1 MDIPPLISCLTKKQ
15 SQAIMYMK
23 GCDIMFELYEIS
35 LVQAEQHP
43 LMTSPQLKELFLGF
57 SSWAAVNRLPDEAL
71 MDSRE
76 DYLLA
81 FYPGNG
87 DAISR
92 VLALDDEVAKEAA
105 IRFLCLPSAFWI
117 ERRAITLP
125 QPVDSQKAAA
135 MKAAL
140 QSPALISRLI
150 GISLSDSPLHL
161 HISASAPKDIRMHF
175 LSDTGVFLSVGED
188 INLNAYAAWK
198 EGDLLQIFK
207 ALADQS
213 RLEMVRALIKE
224 PLSATQLAEKVN
236 LTLSTINHHI
246 TRLVEARLVNLALS
260 SKPGKGALFEANKPV
275 IAEVIQMISRE
286 VL

>member
-1 MDIPPLISCLTKKQ
+1 
-15 SQAIMYMK
+15 MYMK
-23 GCDIMFELYEIS
+23 GFDVMFELYEIS

-117 ERRAITLP
+117 ERRAIALP

-224 PLSATQLAEKVN
+224 PLSATQLAEKVS